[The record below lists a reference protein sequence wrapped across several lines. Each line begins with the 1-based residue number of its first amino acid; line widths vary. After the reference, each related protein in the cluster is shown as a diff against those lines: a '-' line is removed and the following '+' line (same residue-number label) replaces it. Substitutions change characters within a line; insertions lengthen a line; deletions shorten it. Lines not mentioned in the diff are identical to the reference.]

1 MEAIW
6 MGVFVSSFVV
16 PTTYLM
22 QNGKMG
28 LDASWGQR
36 TAARN
41 EAINDNC
48 SNFEVV
54 LPPINFTAPRGVI
67 GKNGNALTNK
77 LITNIVTCTK
87 KDAEKGMNSNEKF
100 WGRMEKEAQ
109 NKSFKAI
116 VKDVSNPSMVPAYE
130 GASKMI
136 HQNLS
141 MGGRT
146 MTFYS
151 KIPQVAFQ
159 PVFITQS
166 NLLVPTDD
174 TFTFDNKTYAAGHDK
189 QIWKILPSGSGRN
202 LYSKVF
208 PSK

>member
-6 MGVFVSSFVV
+6 MGVFVSSFLV

-22 QNGKMG
+22 QNAKMG
-28 LDASWGQR
+28 LDASWSQR

-54 LPPINFTAPRGVI
+54 LPPVNITAPRGVI
-67 GKNGNALTNK
+67 SEGGNFITNK
-77 LITNIVTCTK
+77 LITNIVRCTK
-87 KDAEKGMNSNEKF
+87 KDAETGMNSNEKF
-100 WGRMEKEAQ
+100 WKRMEKEAQ
-109 NKSFKAI
+109 NNSFKAI
-116 VKDVSNPSMVPAYE
+116 IADVSKPSMVPAYE
-130 GASKMI
+130 GRSDMV
-136 HQNLS
+136 HQNLN

-151 KIPQVAFQ
+151 RIPQIAFQ
-159 PVFITQS
+159 PVFLTTS
-166 NLLVPTDD
+166 KLMVPTDD
-174 TFTFDNKTYAAGHDK
+174 TFTFENKTYAAGHDK
-189 QIWKILPSGSGRN
+189 QIWKILPNGSARN